1 MTMASGACEQPG
13 VDELESGRFERSR
26 CERRLFGAI
35 QYYKRS
41 FYKDRLGTN
50 MGKVEGKGRFVQATR
65 MASRCR
71 TLILRTRETIRLE
84 CGARGRQCCT
94 YAKTI
99 FKAMYT
105 LMMIILP
112 RQARGK
118 HGTRETLKN
127 RLPFS
132 HLRIRNV
139 TLKNPSVT
147 AGPQSNWGSC
157 MGTYAFT
164 SLTLDG
170 FRCAPTRFCVFLHLA
185 REPALT
191 NFKSLLFF
199 KLVATMKLMS
209 RM

>member
-1 MTMASGACEQPG
+1 VFCAGDTDGFTLQNSHIENSGDDTIGVWSTGTTMLYLCEN
-13 VDELESGRFERSR
+13 DLFEP
-26 CERRLFGAI
+26 FI
-35 QYYKRS
+35 H
-41 FYKDRLGTN
+41 
-50 MGKVEGKGRFVQATR
+50 
-65 MASRCR
+65 
-71 TLILRTRETIRLE
+71 
-84 CGARGRQCCT
+84 
-94 YAKTI
+94 
-99 FKAMYT
+99 FKK
-105 LMMIILP
+105 MIILT
-112 RQARGK
+112 RQARDK

-132 HLRIRNV
+132 YIRIRNV

-191 NFKSLLFF
+191 NFKSLLF
-199 KLVATMKLMS
+199 
-209 RM
+209 